1 MFCWIIFNKFI
12 SGFRKAPF
20 SQFGFIYVA
29 FAVYSSSL
37 TVIAVWSYMGGRIMI
52 LNAVLAGGIAMAS
65 LTIALFFL
73 RFWKSTHDR
82 FFLFFSISFAL
93 EAINR
98 LLLLATALQDENQP
112 LFYLIR
118 LAAYVLILIAILE
131 KNRRPSETP
140 RRH

>member
-1 MFCWIIFNKFI
+1 
-12 SGFRKAPF
+12 
-20 SQFGFIYVA
+20 
-29 FAVYSSSL
+29 
-37 TVIAVWSYMGGRIMI
+37 MI